1 MDISVTIAVSSATQI
16 AMFVGPAVIFVS
28 ALTATPVTIL
38 FSNVELITV
47 VMAVVI
53 AGQVTRDGKTNWL
66 EGAQLLAAYIIIALA
81 YWFIPAVP

>member
-1 MDISVTIAVSSATQI
+1 
-16 AMFVGPAVIFVS
+16 VIFVS
-28 ALTATPVTIL
+28 ALTKTPVTIL

-66 EGAQLLAAYIIIALA
+66 EGAQLLAAYMIIALA
-81 YWFIPAVP
+81 FWFIPAVP